1 MKLTRKTLARI
12 HKVRRRALGG
22 KQAMGWDYQAR
33 GRRIRRPDPFKVRL
47 GKPDGTLTGVAGLL
61 AFGGFLRRIGLDR
74 ILDSFNGLKPGRRVV
89 YPMGAQ
95 LRLLLDAAAVGEQ
108 RVFGIE
114 SLGADPLFVHLAGGS
129 VPSVDTLYRDLCRV
143 HELDIAKLELIMAN
157 QGLEEVRCL
166 RGDRVHLDIDTTVEQ
181 LFGHQEGAL
190 PGPNPRY
197 HGRPSYHPLLGVV
210 AEAET
215 CIGAI
220 LRPGDRGFGA
230 DDAPSIRTYVDRVR
244 SAVGA
249 DRDVVVRIDAAG
261 DCSEFF
267 EQISSAG
274 AHFLVKA
281 RLTADLL
288 GAVACHSAWTTV
300 DSDADGRPLRQ
311 VAEVDFSRG
320 EWRDRNLRVRVIAVR
335 SLERDVGKQVYLWP
349 ELEYT
354 THVVLTN
361 DFGRAAD
368 DVARDYDGRAEVETI
383 IAELKQAL
391 GIGKVPSQEFD
402 ANHTAFLLKLLA
414 HNVLRRYARY
424 VAAPPTWRL
433 PWIRRA
439 LFLVPGRLVRSGHQW
454 SLRLPPESPLLAATA
469 RVAQL
474 E

>member
-1 MKLTRKTLARI
+1 MKLTKKTLARI

-22 KQAMGWDYQAR
+22 KRAMGWDYQAR
-33 GRRIRRPDPFKVRL
+33 GRRVRRPDPHRVRL
-47 GKPDGTLTGVAGLL
+47 GKPDGTLTGVAGL
-61 AFGGFLRRIGLDR
+61 APFGVFVRRLGLDR
-74 ILDSFNGLKPGRRVV
+74 ILGSFDGLKRGSRVV

-108 RVFGIE
+108 RVFGLE
-114 SLGADPLFVHLAGGS
+114 SLGSDPLFVHLAGGS
-129 VPSVDTLYRDLCRV
+129 VPSVDTVYRDLGRV
-143 HELDIAKLELIMAN
+143 HDLDLAKLELVAAD
-157 QGLEEVRCL
+157 QGLAEVRAF
-166 RGDRVHLDIDTTVEQ
+166 RGDRVHLDIDTTVEP

-210 AEAET
+210 AETET
-215 CIGAI
+215 CVGAV
-220 LRPGDRGFGA
+220 LRPGDRGFGGE
-230 DDAPSIRTYVDRVR
+230 DATSVRTYVDRVR
-244 SAVGA
+244 SAVGP
-249 DRDVVVRIDAAG
+249 DTDVVVRIDAGG

-267 EQISSAG
+267 DEIGASG

-281 RLTADLL
+281 RLTADLV
-288 GAVACHSAWTTV
+288 GAVAHHTRWTTV
-300 DSDADGRPLRQ
+300 DSDADGRPVRQ
-311 VAEVDFSRG
+311 VAEIEFSRK
-320 EWRDRNLRVRVIAVR
+320 EWQERGLRVRVVAVR
-335 SLERDVGKQVYLWP
+335 SLERDVGKQVFLWP
-349 ELEYT
+349 DLEYT

-383 IAELKQAL
+383 IAELKGAL
-391 GIGKVPSQEFD
+391 GIGKVPSQIFD
-402 ANHTAFLLKLLA
+402 ANHTAFLIKLLA
-414 HNVLRRYARY
+414 HNVLRRYARH

-433 PWIRRA
+433 PWLRRA

-454 SLRLPPESPLLAATA
+454 TLRLPPESPLIEAMV

>member
-1 MKLTRKTLARI
+1 MKTTKKTLARI

-22 KQAMGWDYQAR
+22 KRAMGWDLQAR
-33 GRRIRRPDPFKVRL
+33 GRRIRRPDPHRVRL
-47 GKPDGTLTGVAGLL
+47 GKPDGTLTGVAGL
-61 AFGGFLRRIGLDR
+61 AAYGVFLRRLGLDR
-74 ILDSFNGLKPGRRVV
+74 ILDSFNDIKPGSRVV

-95 LRLLLDAAAVGEQ
+95 LRLLLDAAAVGEL

-114 SLGADPLFVHLAGGS
+114 SLGSDPLFVHLAGGS

-143 HELDIAKLELIMAN
+143 HGLDLAKLELVMAD
-157 QGLEEVRCL
+157 QGLAEVRAL
-166 RGDRVHLDIDTTVEQ
+166 RGDRVHLDVDTTVEP

-210 AEAET
+210 AETGT
-215 CIGAI
+215 CVGAV
-220 LRPGDRGFGA
+220 LRPGDRGFGGA
-230 DDAPSIRTYVDRVR
+230 DAGSLRTYVDRVR
-244 SAVGA
+244 SAVGPTS
-249 DRDVVVRIDAAG
+249 DVVVRIDAGG

-267 EQISSAG
+267 DEISAAG

-288 GAVACHSAWTTV
+288 GAVAHHAGWTTV
-300 DSDADGRPLRQ
+300 DSDAEGRPLRQ
-311 VAEVDFSRG
+311 VAEIHFSRG
-320 EWRDRNLRVRVIAVR
+320 KWRDRGLRVRVVAVR
-335 SLERDVGKQVYLWP
+335 SLERDIGKQVFLWP
-349 ELEYT
+349 DLEYT

-383 IAELKQAL
+383 IAELKGAL
-391 GIGKVPSQEFD
+391 GIGKVPSQVFD

-414 HNVLRRYARY
+414 HNLLRRYARH
-424 VAAPPTWRL
+424 VEAPRTWRL

-454 SLRLPPESPLLAATA
+454 TLRLPPRSPLLLAAA
-469 RVAQL
+469 RL